1 MPFNPTNQLHSECSG
16 IAVGLLTSCCC
27 HCAHALSSTSR
38 SSPDLRGGTMM
49 ASGPAEGRSASTQ
62 RSTVAG
68 DAKPIADRR
77 FCTKGHATRRAR
89 SARYHNSTDQRV
101 LLPGRLHR
109 PASHGLRPSPP
120 SVTSPSA
127 RSRTHTWLTGRYGF
141 PQPNLLRTQ
150 QVKHQGSPPPVDV
163 THDAQRRPP
172 RYGADGPCHRA
183 DAVPGWRIEHIRQ
196 APSSSAR
203 LCEPRKLCTMRGR

>member
-1 MPFNPTNQLHSECSG
+1 
-16 IAVGLLTSCCC
+16 
-27 HCAHALSSTSR
+27 
-38 SSPDLRGGTMM
+38 MM
-49 ASGPAEGRSASTQ
+49 ASDPAEGRSASTQ

-77 FCTKGHATRRAR
+77 FCTKEHATRRAR

-127 RSRTHTWLTGRYGF
+127 RSRTHTHGSQGGTDSQTQSPENATGST
-141 PQPNLLRTQ
+141 NT
-150 QVKHQGSPPPVDV
+150 K
-163 THDAQRRPP
+163 THP
-172 RYGADGPCHRA
+172 H
-183 DAVPGWRIEHIRQ
+183 
-196 APSSSAR
+196 
-203 LCEPRKLCTMRGR
+203 LMM

>member
-1 MPFNPTNQLHSECSG
+1 
-16 IAVGLLTSCCC
+16 
-27 HCAHALSSTSR
+27 
-38 SSPDLRGGTMM
+38 M
-49 ASGPAEGRSASTQ
+49 ASDPAEGRSASTQ

-68 DAKPIADRR
+68 DAKPIVTMIECEA
-77 FCTKGHATRRAR
+77 GHTRPDARATRAQRALLTVPI
-89 SARYHNSTDQRV
+89 NSV

-172 RYGADGPCHRA
+172 RYGAGGPGHRS
-183 DAVPGWRIEHIRQ
+183 DAAPGWRIEHIRQ